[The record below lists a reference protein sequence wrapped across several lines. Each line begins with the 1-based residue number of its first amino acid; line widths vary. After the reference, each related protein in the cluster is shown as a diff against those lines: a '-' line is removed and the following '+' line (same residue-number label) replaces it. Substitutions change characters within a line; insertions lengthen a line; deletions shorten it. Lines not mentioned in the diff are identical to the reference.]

1 MEPINNTHYFDF
13 CVATIHEAKR
23 LFNEGWEVISWHR
36 GSVNDIFLM
45 AISNERAYEK
55 QRQERE

>member
-13 CVATIHEAKR
+13 CVAINREAKR
-23 LFNEGWEVISWHR
+23 LFNEDWEVISWLR
-36 GSVNDIFLM
+36 SNGNDIFLM